1 MVLILIDPT
10 PEELEA
16 HKKFPSPCGDYGSY
30 LPTGKNGTPSLII
43 SFPSPYGDYG
53 SYLLDDKFTYIGMTA
68 EFPSPYGD
76 YGSYHF
82 ICYQLF
88 SARNLLMFPSPYGD
102 YGSYHAWK
110 QILAQP
116 LQALFPSPYGDYGS
130 YLDEEVK
137 EKVKKRAEVSVPLRG
152 LWFLSYMTSMYIPL
166 TTTLCFRPLAGI
178 MVLIANETM
187 LQLRRTT
194 SFRPLTGIMV
204 LIAKYLDSVLKFPS
218 PYGDYG
224 SYLDKRWYNKTA
236 KWFPSPYGDYG
247 SYPHPL

>member
-68 EFPSPYGD
+68 E
-76 YGSYHF
+76 
-82 ICYQLF
+82 
-88 SARNLLMFPSPYGD
+88 FPSPYGD

-178 MVLIANETM
+178 MVLIFHGPA
-187 LQLRRTT
+187 
-194 SFRPLTGIMV
+194 LTAVTG
-204 LIAKYLDSVLKFPS
+204 
-218 PYGDYG
+218 
-224 SYLDKRWYNKTA
+224 
-236 KWFPSPYGDYG
+236 
-247 SYPHPL
+247 

>member
-102 YGSYHAWK
+102 YGSY
-110 QILAQP
+110 
-116 LQALFPSPYGDYGS
+116 
-130 YLDEEVK
+130 LDEEVK

-204 LIAKYLDSVLKFPS
+204 LIPNVGYREIFGLSAEVSVPLR
-218 PYGDYG
+218 G
-224 SYLDKRWYNKTA
+224 L
-236 KWFPSPYGDYG
+236 WFLS
-247 SYPHPL
+247 

>member
-152 LWFLSYMTSMYIPL
+152 LWFLSQMKLCYSSEELQVSVPL
-166 TTTLCFRPLAGI
+166 RGLWFLSRTLG
-178 MVLIANETM
+178 
-187 LQLRRTT
+187 
-194 SFRPLTGIMV
+194 
-204 LIAKYLDSVLKFPS
+204 IAKYLDSVLKFPS

>member
-76 YGSYHF
+76 YGSYLLDDKFTYIGMTAEFPSPYGDYGSYHF

-88 SARNLLMFPSPYGD
+88 SARNLLM
-102 YGSYHAWK
+102 
-110 QILAQP
+110 
-116 LQALFPSPYGDYGS
+116 FPSPYGDYGS

-152 LWFLSYMTSMYIPL
+152 LWFLSR
-166 TTTLCFRPLAGI
+166 TLG
-178 MVLIANETM
+178 
-187 LQLRRTT
+187 
-194 SFRPLTGIMV
+194 
-204 LIAKYLDSVLKFPS
+204 IAKYLDSVLKFPS

>member
-43 SFPSPYGDYG
+43 S
-53 SYLLDDKFTYIGMTA
+53 
-68 EFPSPYGD
+68 
-76 YGSYHF
+76 
-82 ICYQLF
+82 
-88 SARNLLMFPSPYGD
+88 
-102 YGSYHAWK
+102 
-110 QILAQP
+110 
-116 LQALFPSPYGDYGS
+116 FPSPYGDYGS

-204 LIAKYLDSVLKFPS
+204 LIPNVGYREIFGLSAEVSVPLR
-218 PYGDYG
+218 G
-224 SYLDKRWYNKTA
+224 L
-236 KWFPSPYGDYG
+236 WFLS
-247 SYPHPL
+247 